1 MTAICHTSLSP
12 TGKSVTQDEGKRD
25 LITRF
30 KEKEK
35 RVGDKELEGNIS
47 KTILA
52 LKIVLISVF
61 SKDL

>member
-12 TGKSVTQDEGKRD
+12 IQENPREKRD

-35 RVGDKELEGNIS
+35 RVGDKEMEGNIS
-47 KTILA
+47 KTDLA
-52 LKIVLISVF
+52 LK
-61 SKDL
+61 